1 MPAVQLAP
9 HSPEWAGAAAR
20 EAARLAATL
29 GDNLIEVHH
38 IGSTAI
44 AAIRAKP
51 VLDLLPIVRRHED
64 LDLAEP
70 QLRALGYEWKGA
82 FGIPGRRF
90 CVLDDPATG
99 RRLVHL
105 HFFKSGSPHIARHLA
120 FRDYLRT
127 HADIARA
134 YEAEK
139 LRCAALHPDDS
150 LAYSAAKNAWIKPVE
165 SDAIA
170 WAAREKSSARS

>member
-1 MPAVQLAP
+1 MPAVELAP
-9 HSPEWAGAAAR
+9 HSPEWAGAATR

-29 GDNLIEVHH
+29 GDNLIEIHH

-44 AAIRAKP
+44 ASIRAKP
-51 VLDLLPIVRRHED
+51 VLDLLPIVRRQED

-70 QLRALGYEWKGA
+70 QLHALGYEWKGA

-90 CVLDDPATG
+90 CILDDPTTG

-105 HFFKSGSPHIARHLA
+105 HFFKMGSPHIVRHLA
-120 FRDYLRT
+120 FRDYLRA
-127 HADIARA
+127 HDDVARA

-150 LAYSAAKNAWIKPVE
+150 LAYSAAKDAWIKPVE

-170 WAAREKSSARS
+170 WAAQEKSSARS

>member
-1 MPAVQLAP
+1 MPAVELAP
-9 HSPEWAGAAAR
+9 HSPEWTGAAAR

-38 IGSTAI
+38 IGSTSI
-44 AAIRAKP
+44 ASIRAKP
-51 VLDLLPIVRRHED
+51 VLDLLPVVRRHED
-64 LDLAEP
+64 LDSAAS
-70 QLRALGYEWKGA
+70 QLQALGYEWKGA

-90 CVLDDPATG
+90 CILDDPTTG
-99 RRLVHL
+99 RRLIHL
-105 HFFKSGSPHIARHLA
+105 HFFKRGSPRIVRHLA
-120 FRDYLRT
+120 FRDYLRA
-127 HADIARA
+127 HDDVARA

-150 LAYSAAKNAWIKPVE
+150 LAYSAAKDAWIKPVE

-170 WAAREKSSARS
+170 WAAQEKSSARS